1 LVPGTQSVRTGTTL
15 VGGCAVPHQVTT
27 TITDVHREI
36 AGVDTVL
43 MLDHEV
49 DGGQVSQESDKQ
61 GNVWEKW
68 SRPVDRRVTRLA
80 DHLLI
85 RRAVRRVCRLER
97 RAGTHEGD
105 EVGCVDRAPPG
116 RTR

>member
-1 LVPGTQSVRTGTTL
+1 LLLVPGTQSVRTGTTL

-49 DGGQVSQESDKQ
+49 DGVQVSQESIDYPAEDKQ

-85 RRAVRRVCRLER
+85 RRAVSTSL
-97 RAGTHEGD
+97 
-105 EVGCVDRAPPG
+105 PS
-116 RTR
+116 